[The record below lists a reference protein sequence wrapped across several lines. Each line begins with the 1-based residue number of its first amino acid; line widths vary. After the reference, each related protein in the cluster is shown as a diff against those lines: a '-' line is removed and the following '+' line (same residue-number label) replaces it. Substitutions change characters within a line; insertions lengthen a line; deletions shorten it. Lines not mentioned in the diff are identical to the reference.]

1 MSYRKVLY
9 LATPLWSSKCLVFEY
24 LSLSLA
30 LGNLL
35 LWFHWVHCLRLFC
48 VIDSSIRFP
57 CITLKLDSIPYSS
70 SWLICWCVYILVI
83 FFIWFIFFIFNT
95 SVVLPP
101 TKMFISLCN
110 FLPLLLDFLIQG
122 CISQAML
129 RLDHEVF
136 GISDFLKFGVMWSG
150 FPIFHVPVLWF
161 LHLWRSI
168 MEITSASM

>member
-1 MSYRKVLY
+1 MPRVWVFVSFPSTGKPSAVIPLSPLSKTLLCYRFLDQVSEFLK
-9 LATPLWSSKCLVFEY
+9 AWWPS
-24 LSLSLA
+24 
-30 LGNLL
+30 
-35 LWFHWVHCLRLFC
+35 
-48 VIDSSIRFP
+48 FP
-57 CITLKLDSIPYSS
+57 SVCITLTLYSIPDSS